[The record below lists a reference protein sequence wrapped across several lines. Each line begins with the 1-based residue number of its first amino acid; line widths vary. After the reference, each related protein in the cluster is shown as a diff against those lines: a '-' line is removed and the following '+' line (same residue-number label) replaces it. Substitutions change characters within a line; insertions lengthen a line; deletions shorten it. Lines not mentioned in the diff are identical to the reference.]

1 MKRISIGMFLFLA
14 FITFAP
20 FHLLAQNAGDILQ
33 KMDTQAATIK
43 DKEAD
48 VVMEMINNKT
58 GKVRMRKAILKQ
70 KMPYKTLF
78 RFTYPPSQAG
88 IGTLSLPGDIVY
100 LYMPAFG
107 KPKKI
112 SKIANSGAFSRSDF
126 STEDMGPKNWAAN
139 YAATILNTNDTAFVL
154 ELIPGNKEDVY
165 SKLIV
170 TVDKRHYFPE
180 KIVYYNTQGKAV
192 KQAYYQYEKIGNLW
206 NARIVSM
213 TNLLKNH
220 TTRIISS
227 NVRLNQGLKDS
238 EFTVEQLASHSKRK
252 NKK

>member
-1 MKRISIGMFLFLA
+1 MW
-14 FITFAP
+14 
-20 FHLLAQNAGDILQ
+20 
-33 KMDTQAATIK
+33 
-43 DKEAD
+43 
-48 VVMEMINNKT
+48 
-58 GKVRMRKAILKQ
+58 
-70 KMPYKTLF
+70 
-78 RFTYPPSQAG
+78 
-88 IGTLSLPGDIVY
+88 
-100 LYMPAFG
+100 
-107 KPKKI
+107 
-112 SKIANSGAFSRSDF
+112 
-126 STEDMGPKNWAAN
+126 PKNWAAN
-139 YAATILNTNDTAFVL
+139 YTATILNANDTAFVL
-154 ELIPGNKEDVY
+154 KLIPGNKEDVY

-170 TVDKRHYFPE
+170 TVNKRHYFPE

>member
-1 MKRISIGMFLFLA
+1 MKKINIDILLLLV
-14 FITFAP
+14 FIAFAP
-20 FHLLAQNAGDILQ
+20 FHLLAQNAGKILQ

-58 GKVRMRKAILKQ
+58 GKVRTRKAVLKQ

-88 IGTLSLPGDIVY
+88 IGTLSLPGNIVY

-126 STEDMGPKNWAAN
+126 STKDMGPKNWTAN
-139 YAATILNTNDTAFVL
+139 YTATILSINDTAYVL
-154 ELIPGNKEDVY
+154 KLIPRNKENVY

-170 TVDKRHYFPE
+170 TVNKLHYFPE
-180 KIVYYNTQGKAV
+180 KIIYYNPQGRAV
-192 KQAYYQYEKIGNLW
+192 KQADFQYEKIGNLW
-206 NARIVSM
+206 NARVVSM

-227 NVRLNQGLKDS
+227 NVKLNRGLKNS
-238 EFTVEQLASHSKRK
+238 EFTVEQLVPPEKRK
-252 NKK
+252 KKK

>member
-1 MKRISIGMFLFLA
+1 MKRISIDILLLLA
-14 FITFAP
+14 FIAVTP
-20 FHLLAQNAGDILQ
+20 FHLLAQNAGEILQ
-33 KMDTQAATIK
+33 KMDAQAATIK

-58 GKVRMRKAILKQ
+58 GRVKTRKAILKQ
-70 KMPYKTLF
+70 KMPNKTLF

-88 IGTLSLPGDIVY
+88 IGTLSLPGNIVY

-126 STEDMGPKNWAAN
+126 STEDAGPKNWAAN
-139 YAATILNTNDTAFVL
+139 YTATILNTNDTAFIL
-154 ELIPGNKEDVY
+154 KLIPGNKEDVY

-170 TVDKRHYFPE
+170 TVNKRHYFPE
-180 KIVYYNTQGKAV
+180 KIVYYNTEGKAV
-192 KQAYYQYEKIGNLW
+192 RRADYQYEKTGNLW
-206 NARIVSM
+206 NARVAGM

-220 TTRIISS
+220 TTRIIES
-227 NVRLNQGLKDS
+227 NVKLNQGLKDS
-238 EFTVEQLASHSKRK
+238 EFTVEQLVLSAKRK